1 MNKTAV
7 NPWLIAPLVAL
18 AAFMEVLDISIAN
31 VSLQHIAGSLGASP
45 DEATWVLT
53 AYLVTNAIALPVSG
67 WLSEYFG
74 RTRFF
79 MGCIAGFTLSSL
91 ACGLAPSLTWL
102 IIFRTIQ
109 GLTGGA
115 LQPVSQ
121 AILADSFPIHQRA
134 MAFSIYGIAVV
145 AAPAIGPTLGGWITD
160 QYSWHW
166 IFLIN
171 VPIGMI
177 LISLIQRF
185 VPLDAPPEN
194 RKKVDYF
201 GFSLIAIGLGCLQW
215 VLDRGQH
222 DDWFDSY
229 QIIFLTL
236 CVIVALIWY
245 VLRAKNHRDP
255 IVDIRLF
262 SYRNYALTNLFMFV
276 LGFVLLGST
285 AMLPLFMQT
294 LLGYTAMDAGLV
306 ISPGGIAI
314 MIMMPIV
321 GKLASSYDPRWL
333 ISFGLGFTGIALW
346 HLGQINLEVTHVQ
359 LAELRV
365 WQTLGLAFLFIPITT
380 MAYVGLPD
388 NANNQTSAMLA
399 LMRNLGGG
407 VGIAL
412 LVTLLERLGQSNRSI
427 LSAHTS
433 SLDLIWQHKLAALTQ
448 LVGNPQTA
456 LALLD
461 QQLTQQAKLL
471 AFMDG
476 FRWLAVLFFI
486 LMPLVWFLK
495 PLPPEA
501 FQKNISAH

>member
-1 MNKTAV
+1 MNKPAV

-31 VSLQHIAGSLGASP
+31 VSLQHIAGSLGAGP
-45 DEATWVLT
+45 DEATWILT

-79 MGCIAGFTLSSL
+79 IACIAGFTISSL
-91 ACGLAPSLTWL
+91 ACGLAPTLEWL
-102 IIFRTIQ
+102 IVFRAIQ
-109 GLTGGA
+109 GLAGGA

-121 AILADSFPIHQRA
+121 AILADSFPMNQRA
-134 MAFSIYGIAVV
+134 MAFSVYGIAVV

-171 VPIGMI
+171 VPIGII
-177 LISLIQRF
+177 LIALIKRF
-185 VPLDAPPEN
+185 VPLDSAP
-194 RKKVDYF
+194 RTTKKVDYF
-201 GFSLIAIGLGCLQW
+201 GFSLIAIGLGSLQW

-222 DDWFDSY
+222 ADWFDSNA
-229 QIIFLTL
+229 IILLSIT
-236 CVIVALIWY
+236 VASALLWY
-245 VLRAKNHRDP
+245 IFRALKHPDP
-255 IVDIRLF
+255 IVNIHLF
-262 SYRNYALTNLFMFV
+262 SSRNYALTNLFMFV

-294 LLGYTAMDAGLV
+294 ILGYTAMDAGLV

-321 GKLASSYDPRWL
+321 GKLASKYDPRWL
-333 ISFGLGFTGIALW
+333 ITFGLVMTGVALW
-346 HLGQINLEVTHVQ
+346 HLGEVNLEISQTQ

-380 MAYVGLPD
+380 MAYVGVPD
-388 NANNQTSAMLA
+388 GSNNQVSAMLA
-399 LMRNLGGG
+399 LMRNLGGS

-412 LVTLLERLGQSNRSI
+412 LVTLLERLGQTNKTF
-427 LSAHTS
+427 LVAHTS
-433 SLDLIWQHKLAALTQ
+433 MVNPEWQQKLTHVTQ
-448 LVGNPQTA
+448 IFGDQTHA
-456 LALLD
+456 LAYLN
-461 QQLTQQAKLL
+461 QMLTQQAQLL
-471 AFMDG
+471 AYMDG
-476 FRWLAVLFFI
+476 FRVLALMFFI
-486 LMPLVWFLK
+486 LTPLVWLLK
-495 PLPPEA
+495 PLPEEA
-501 FQKNISAH
+501 FSRK